1 MRTGWVVLA
10 MGALVGC
17 TSTRMVKRDDCW
29 VKQET
34 RWPGQVKED
43 LGICSR
49 AEPKWAEDRLT
60 RVVQECVAQ
69 ADYRWQNRAIAS
81 WNRGDRPPEG
91 ETEEQA
97 LDRCIKEAP
106 HMVVV
111 ENEALKDRLADV
123 KSDREHIRTSNA
135 RLADALG
142 EAAKKPGTITATASA
157 RGDGTSSTKN
167 DSTTETV
174 GYPQLVMQ
182 PVRADSAKPV
192 KAAPRARK
200 PSARKPKPA
209 RPECDPVA
217 SPVKANAKEKEIDA
231 APAAIPATPATPA
244 PPATPAVAPTAATK

>member
-1 MRTGWVVLA
+1 MRTGWVVLVV
-10 MGALVGC
+10 GALVGC

-34 RWPGQVKED
+34 RWPGQVKEN

-142 EAAKKPGTITATASA
+142 EAAKKPGTVTATASA

-174 GYPQLVMQ
+174 GYPQMVMQ

-192 KAAPRARK
+192 KAVPRR
-200 PSARKPKPA
+200 ARKPKPA

-217 SPVKANAKEKEIDA
+217 SPVKAKANEIDA